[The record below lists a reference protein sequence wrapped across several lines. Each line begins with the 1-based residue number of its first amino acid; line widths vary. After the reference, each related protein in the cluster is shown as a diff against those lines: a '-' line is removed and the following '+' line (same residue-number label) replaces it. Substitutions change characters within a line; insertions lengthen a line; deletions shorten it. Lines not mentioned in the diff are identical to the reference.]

1 MRTRSLLSLGAVS
14 LLAAAALT
22 GCASAAADSQPDD
35 VTGPLTFAFP
45 PGSDDEDMTAQI
57 EVVADQLAE
66 VTGREVELEKPA
78 DYMAVV
84 EAVRSGFVDVAI
96 MSPFS
101 TALAFQNESVDPLV
115 VWDAEQEPASVC
127 LVPADSEIEKLED
140 FRGHQIAFV
149 DPGSTTGYFMP
160 KSLLSEND
168 LIDGEDY
175 TSTFA
180 GGHDSALLAMVNG
193 SVDMVCTAT
202 QVLPMF
208 VDAGMIAEDQYRIIA
223 ESDPIPVGISIVVNA
238 DLDEATREA
247 IKSELPEILMADESL
262 ATLFGGS
269 TSYQTDPEF
278 EVFEPLM
285 TVAEQAGVTIED
297 LR

>member
-1 MRTRSLLSLGAVS
+1 MRMRSLVGFGAAS
-14 LLAAAALT
+14 LLGVAALT
-22 GCASAAADSQPDD
+22 GCAAAAADAPVD
-35 VTGPLTFAFP
+35 TAGPLTFAFP

-57 EVVADQLAE
+57 EVVAGQLAE

-101 TALAFQNESVDPLV
+101 TALAFQNDSVDPLV

-127 LVPADSEIEKLED
+127 LVAADSEIETLED

-160 KSLLSEND
+160 KSLLAEND

-180 GGHDSALLAMVNG
+180 GGHDSALLAMING

-208 VDAGMIAEDQYRIIA
+208 VEAGMVTEDQYRIVA

-238 DLDEATREA
+238 DLDDAAREA
-247 IKSELPEILMADESL
+247 IKRKLPEILMADESL

-269 TSYQTDPEF
+269 TTYQLDPEF

-285 TVAEQAGVTIED
+285 EVAEQAGVTIED